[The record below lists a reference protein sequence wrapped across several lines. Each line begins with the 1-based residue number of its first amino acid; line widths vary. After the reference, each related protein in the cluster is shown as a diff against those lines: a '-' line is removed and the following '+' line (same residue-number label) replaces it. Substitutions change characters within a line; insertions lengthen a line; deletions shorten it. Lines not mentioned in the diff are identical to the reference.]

1 MPRPEDLTIG
11 ALSRA
16 AGCNVETIRY
26 YERIGLVPAPPRS
39 AGGHRVYGEGDVKR
53 LSFVRRC
60 RELGF
65 TLEEV
70 RSLLALVESGRYTCE
85 EVKAITLDHLADVRR
100 KLRDL
105 ARMADVLER
114 TARACAGGQGAEC
127 PIVEA
132 LYEGREEAGRPLRSS
147 PAPS

>member
-1 MPRPEDLTIG
+1 MARPEELTIG

-16 AGCNVETIRY
+16 SGCNVETIRY
-26 YERIGLVPAPPRS
+26 YERIGLVPPPPRS
-39 AGGHRVYGEGDVKR
+39 AGGHRIYGEGDVKR
-53 LSFVRRC
+53 LAFVRRC

-65 TLEEV
+65 NLEEV
-70 RSLLALVESGRYTCE
+70 KSLLALVESGRYTCE
-85 EVKAITLDHLADVRR
+85 EVKAITLNHLADVRR

-105 ARMADVLER
+105 ERMAAVLER
-114 TARACAGGQGAEC
+114 TARACEGGQSADC

-132 LYEGREEAGRPLRSS
+132 LYEGRARADGRLRSS